1 MVSAARDLEQEKG
14 EKILVPIMAQI
25 QPRRSPRKAQPD
37 TGVSADEGMGY
48 FELVSPSPFNY

>member
-1 MVSAARDLEQEKG
+1 MVSAARDREQEKG

-37 TGVSADEGMGY
+37 TGVSADEGMG
-48 FELVSPSPFNY
+48 